1 MNRQRY
7 MAELSKLLAFMFK
20 EDKEDILA
28 QYNKMLDEAEDEQA
42 MLEGF
47 GSPTKLAVTISRTY
61 KRSERK
67 LSVEADS
74 KNGSDTGDTG
84 VSAVPAAHA
93 AARVKK
99 PEPEPEET
107 LSYADI
113 IEEIR
118 REKAL
123 EEGIEYKP
131 IFFNEPEP
139 EVPAAEEEPPA
150 EEAVTE
156 PPAEAEAPAEIEITA
171 EAEMTAEAEA
181 AVEAEPESEQTEE
194 LPAEEEASGEA
205 GPDAEEE
212 ASEIQEQ
219 AGTEAAAE
227 DEAPTEDGL
236 EPEPEPDEASEEA
249 PEEDP
254 EDSAED
260 GIDAPGNEKPEDES
274 EEIFAELE
282 KAEQPEEEARYKTNA
297 ALLVL
302 YLIFAIP
309 VGIVLA
315 AAAAVLG
322 LLLLAFGIGL
332 IAAALKVVG
341 FAFSMFNIFADI
353 MMCAGASLIAL
364 AAALIVIW
372 LGLTMLF
379 RAIGG
384 IINGLKA
391 LGRSI
396 CVREV
401 SVNE

>member
-42 MLEGF
+42 MLESF
-47 GSPTKLAVTISRTY
+47 GSPTRLAVTISRTY

-74 KNGSDTGDTG
+74 KDDGSTGEST
-84 VSAVPAAHA
+84 VPFAPAAA
-93 AARVKK
+93 KVK
-99 PEPEPEET
+99 EPEPAPEETT

-118 REKAL
+118 REKAQ

-139 EVPAAEEEPPA
+139 ESIPEAPAIEEEPPA
-150 EEAVTE
+150 EETVAE
-156 PPAEAEAPAEIEITA
+156 PPAESEAPAEAEPTDERPEETTA
-171 EAEMTAEAEA
+171 EEETHE
-181 AVEAEPESEQTEE
+181 EAEPETVEEAPKTEEQTETDGQAE
-194 LPAEEEASGEA
+194 TEAPAE
-205 GPDAEEE
+205 
-212 ASEIQEQ
+212 
-219 AGTEAAAE
+219 E
-227 DEAPTEDGL
+227 DEAPAEAKPDQKPDEPSEEISDEEPEE
-236 EPEPEPDEASEEA
+236 EPEPA
-249 PEEDP
+249 
-254 EDSAED
+254 
-260 GIDAPGNEKPEDES
+260 EDES

-282 KAEQPEEEARYKTNA
+282 EIEQPEEEIRYKTNV
-297 ALLVL
+297 ALLIL

-309 VGIVLA
+309 VGVVLVA
-315 AAAAVLG
+315 AAIVLG
-322 LLLLAFGIGL
+322 LLLLAFGAGL
-332 IAAALKVVG
+332 IAAALKIVG

-353 MMCAGASLIAL
+353 MLCAGASLIAF
-364 AAALIVIW
+364 AVAIVIIW
-372 LGLTMLF
+372 LGIIMF
-379 RAIGG
+379 AKAIGG
-384 IINGLKA
+384 IVRGLKA

-396 CVREV
+396 CVKEV

>member
-42 MLEGF
+42 MLESF
-47 GSPTKLAVTISRTY
+47 GSPTRLAVTISRTY

-74 KNGSDTGDTG
+74 KDDGSTGESTMPF
-84 VSAVPAAHA
+84 APA
-93 AARVKK
+93 AARVK
-99 PEPEPEET
+99 EPEPAPEETT

-118 REKAL
+118 REKAQ

-139 EVPAAEEEPPA
+139 EPMPEAPAVEEEPPA
-150 EEAVTE
+150 ETPAETEA
-156 PPAEAEAPAEIEITA
+156 PAEAETTDEQPEETAAEEETPE
-171 EAEMTAEAEA
+171 EAEPETEEKAPETEEQTETDGQAEAEA
-181 AVEAEPESEQTEE
+181 SDE
-194 LPAEEEASGEA
+194 
-205 GPDAEEE
+205 
-212 ASEIQEQ
+212 
-219 AGTEAAAE
+219 E
-227 DEAPTEDGL
+227 DEAPAEAEPDRESDEPSEEVSDEEPEE
-236 EPEPEPDEASEEA
+236 EPEPA
-249 PEEDP
+249 
-254 EDSAED
+254 
-260 GIDAPGNEKPEDES
+260 EDES

-282 KAEQPEEEARYKTNA
+282 EIEQPEEEIRYKTNV
-297 ALLVL
+297 ALLIL

-309 VGIVLA
+309 VGVVLVA
-315 AAAAVLG
+315 AAIVLG
-322 LLLLAFGIGL
+322 LLLLAFGAGL
-332 IAAALKVVG
+332 IAAALKIVG

-353 MMCAGASLIAL
+353 MLCAGASLIAF
-364 AAALIVIW
+364 AVALVIIW
-372 LGLTMLF
+372 LGIIMF
-379 RAIGG
+379 AKAIGG
-384 IINGLKA
+384 IVRGLKA

-396 CVREV
+396 CVKEV